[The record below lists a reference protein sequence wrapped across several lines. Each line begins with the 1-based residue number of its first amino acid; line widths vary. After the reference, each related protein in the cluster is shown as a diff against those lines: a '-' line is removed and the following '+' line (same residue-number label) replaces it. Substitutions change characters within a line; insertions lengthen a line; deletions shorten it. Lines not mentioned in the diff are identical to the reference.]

1 MKISKTARANCKL
14 KNGNPARTYTQTAW
28 KLVRK
33 LLDLAI
39 YICFEKANLNTGSME
54 SERMVSIL
62 CSLIKNELASIS
74 ENEKW
79 SIKKRFQ
86 NRTFIIFYPSYG
98 YANVDG
104 EMIIIPG

>member
-62 CSLIKNELASIS
+62 SSLIENELASIS

-79 SIKKRFQ
+79 SIKKWFQ
-86 NRTFIIFYPSYG
+86 NRTFIISYPSYG